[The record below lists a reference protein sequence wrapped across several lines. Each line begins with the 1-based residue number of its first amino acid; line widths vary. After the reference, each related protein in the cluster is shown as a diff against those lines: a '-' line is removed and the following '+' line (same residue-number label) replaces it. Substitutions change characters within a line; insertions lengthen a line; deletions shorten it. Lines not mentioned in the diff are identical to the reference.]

1 LVTIIFPD
9 FSGRKYDPQVFTS
22 YHSFVVFAHEASE
35 LFASY
40 PCRLHLTSSPNT
52 TTPFSQNKFNDG
64 RNKAKA
70 LSCYVLGYGGGLISG
85 DSINLDIHVKPNA
98 ALMITSQST
107 SKAFKAV
114 AGREPTRVETRA
126 TVGRRALLF
135 LVPQPVQCFTASNLV
150 QQTKVILDGNI
161 TDSVD
166 DPSLV
171 LVDWYTGGR
180 RHEDGGVWQL
190 DAFHTTTTVHYSI
203 NNTLQFQPE
212 MDLDKIFI
220 ESSSTL
226 VFRDATKLSGGKE
239 LVRHMRNFNIVC
251 MVLLIG
257 PRTEKIASKLLSQYS
272 SRNSYRDSDKDN
284 DMHVQNSYNS
294 GVGLNGAKEGLL
306 LSCGAFYSKANGRLR
321 KGTVLRIAAST
332 LEIAATFLSRNIG
345 DMEELESDP
354 FMEILISKQGN
365 HFHCTKDDISKT
377 ADAGATNND
386 HSSKFDLLRKSFKNP
401 IKIPDRFPLNG
412 IEPTR
417 VNPIILFQM
426 VDSCVPSG
434 GFAHSN
440 TLETAHQL
448 HLILR
453 DNLSSWTRALREHIW
468 DVIIQTC
475 TSTIPFLV
483 GSCTLFHSVTIDN
496 AHLLKELLHKWE
508 LLDYGLRCNMSSHVA
523 SRASSTQGSG
533 ILRAFSSAF
542 PHIAPA
548 IKLLKKRILLLD
560 QELSDFS
567 GHAAT
572 CFGAVCGMLNIDNE
586 TCSSMFLYTTARDMV
601 NAAVRMNLIGPLEG
615 MQVTNELCTSIMELV
630 KTQLIPSLNDGSL
643 DTLSSHQ
650 VCPLVEVLANA
661 HDRLYTRLFNS

>member
-1 LVTIIFPD
+1 MEENGKSRITVECRSD
-9 FSGRKYDPQVFTS
+9 GSSV
-22 YHSFVVFAHEASE
+22 ASE

-52 TTPFSQNKFNDG
+52 TGHFYQSKHNDG
-64 RNKAKA
+64 RSKAKA

-85 DSINLDIHVKPNA
+85 DNIHLDIRVKPNA
-98 ALMITSQST
+98 ALLVTSQST

-114 AGREPTRVETRA
+114 TGREPTRVETRA
-126 TVGRRALLF
+126 AVGRGALLF
-135 LVPQPVQCFTASNLV
+135 LVPQPVQCFTGSNLV
-150 QQTKVILDGNI
+150 QQTKVILDGSI
-161 TDSVD
+161 TNSVD

-180 RHEDGGVWQL
+180 RHEDGGIWQL
-190 DAFHTTTTVHYSI
+190 DAFHTTTTVHYSNGNI
-203 NNTLQFQPE
+203 LECHTE
-212 MDLDKIFI
+212 MDFDNIFM

-251 MVLLIG
+251 MVVLIG
-257 PRTEKIASKLLSQYS
+257 PRTETIASKLMKRYS
-272 SRNSYRDSDKDN
+272 SRNHYRDSDKDN
-284 DMHVQNSYNS
+284 DMKMQNSYNS
-294 GVGLNGAKEGLL
+294 GIGLNGTKEGLL
-306 LSCGAFYSKANGRLR
+306 LSCGTFFSKANGRLQ

-332 LEIAATFLSRNIG
+332 LEIAATFLSQNIG

-354 FMEILISKQGN
+354 FMEILISKQGVYFDQAKEN
-365 HFHCTKDDISKT
+365 TGKSVEANNIFDDH
-377 ADAGATNND
+377 A
-386 HSSKFDLLRKSFKNP
+386 SKFDILRNSFNLP
-401 IKIPDRFPLNG
+401 IKATDPLLMKG
-412 IEPTR
+412 IEHQQM
-417 VNPIILFQM
+417 NPMVLFQM

-453 DNLSSWTRALREHIW
+453 DTHSSWTRALREHIW
-468 DVIIQTC
+468 DVIIQTY
-475 TSTIPFLV
+475 TSTIPFLTE
-483 GSCTLFHSVTIDN
+483 SCSLFQSTNIDN
-496 AHLLKELLHKWE
+496 ENLLKGASYKWE
-508 LLDYGLRCNMSSHVA
+508 LLDYELRCNMSSHVA

-542 PHIAPA
+542 PHISPA
-548 IKLLKKRILLLD
+548 VKLLKKRILLLD
-560 QELSDFS
+560 PELADFS

-572 CFGAVCGMLNIDNE
+572 CFGAVAGMLKIDNE
-586 TCSSMFLYTTARDMV
+586 TCSAMFLYTTARDMV

-615 MQVTNELCTSIMELV
+615 MQVTNELCISITELI
-630 KTQLIPSLNDGSL
+630 KTHLIPLLSNGSIC
-643 DTLSSHQ
+643 TSSVHQ

>member
-1 LVTIIFPD
+1 MAGN
-9 FSGRKYDPQVFTS
+9 GRSRITVECRSDGSSV
-22 YHSFVVFAHEASE
+22 ASE

-52 TTPFSQNKFNDG
+52 AAPFYHNKHNDG
-64 RNKAKA
+64 RSKTKA

-85 DSINLDIHVKPNA
+85 DNILLDIHVKPNA
-98 ALMITSQST
+98 ALLVTSQST

-150 QQTKVILDGNI
+150 QLTKVILDGNS
-161 TDSVD
+161 TNYAD

-171 LVDWYTGGR
+171 LVDWFTGGR
-180 RHEDGGVWQL
+180 RHEDGGIWQL
-190 DAFHTTTTVHYSI
+190 DAFHTTTTVHYSNGDI
-203 NNTLQFQPE
+203 LECHSE
-212 MDLDKIFI
+212 MNDDNIFI

-239 LVRHMRNFNIVC
+239 LVRHMRHFNIVC
-251 MVLLIG
+251 MVVLIG
-257 PRTEKIASKLLSQYS
+257 PRTEAVASKLMSLYS
-272 SRNSYRDSDKDN
+272 SRNNYRDSDKDDN
-284 DMHVQNSYNS
+284 MKVQNSYNS
-294 GVGLNGAKEGLL
+294 GVGLNGENEGLL
-306 LSCGAFYSKANGRLR
+306 LSCGTFFSKANGRLQ
-321 KGTVLRIAAST
+321 KGTILRIAAST
-332 LEIAATFLSRNIG
+332 LEVAATFLSRNIG
-345 DMEELESDP
+345 DMEEVESDP
-354 FMEILISKQGN
+354 FMEILISKQGM
-365 HFHCTKDDISKT
+365 HFQHTKEATSKT
-377 ADAGATNND
+377 NQSDKMADSRG
-386 HSSKFDLLRKSFKNP
+386 SKFDLLRNSFNQTV
-401 IKIPDRFPLNG
+401 KINDLLPVNG
-412 IEPTR
+412 SEHPS
-417 VNPIILFQM
+417 VNPMVLFQM

-453 DNLSSWTRALREHIW
+453 DNYSSWTMALREHIW
-468 DVIIQTC
+468 DVIIQTY
-475 TSTIPFLV
+475 TSTIPFLAE
-483 GSCTLFHSVTIDN
+483 SCSLFHSVDIGDVN
-496 AHLLKELLHKWE
+496 LLKEAIYKWE
-508 LLDYGLRCNMSSHVA
+508 LLDYRLRCNMSSHVA
-523 SRASSTQGSG
+523 SRASATQGSG

-542 PHIAPA
+542 PHITSAV
-548 IKLLKKRILLLD
+548 KLIKKRILLLD
-560 QELSDFS
+560 PELADFS

-572 CFGAVCGMLNIDNE
+572 CFGAVAGMLKIDSE

-615 MQVTNELCTSIMELV
+615 MQVTNELCTSISELI
-630 KTQLIPSLNDGSL
+630 KTQLIPSLNDGSF
-643 DTLSSHQ
+643 DTSSAHQ